1 MDCLWE
7 DGLYVVGEG
16 VEGGVVGVVQGAA
29 GGEGE
34 VGALVV
40 GGVGGGR

>member
-1 MDCLWE
+1 M
-7 DGLYVVGEG
+7 VGEG

-40 GGVGGGR
+40 GGVGGGREVRGKGGWCV